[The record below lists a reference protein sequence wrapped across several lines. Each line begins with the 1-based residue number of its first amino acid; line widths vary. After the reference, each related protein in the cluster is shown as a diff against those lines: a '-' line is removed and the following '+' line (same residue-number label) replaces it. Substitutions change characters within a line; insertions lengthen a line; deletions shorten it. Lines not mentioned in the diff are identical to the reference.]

1 MNCEIHK
8 ELKEYWI
15 WGMREEEEEENES
28 FMIQW
33 DYWGKFSITNF
44 LDNWYHGECIGIS
57 SQDGGKYDT
66 FWWQQWEKWQD
77 KRQNLLYKIWTT
89 QTISMDILKDIKNY
103 TKGILPEIS
112 KNIKLI
118 DYLIITQ
125 AWNKITNILLSLWR
139 EIPVIV
145 DHLRVVEQIPI
156 NWESKVWK
164 LIEKIKQNLIS
175 AVGIVSNFEQ
185 LKDLKVLD
193 VVDEDKKI
201 IEQNLEKNQNIF
213 VKLSEAWKDLDQ
225 SKVIKWPGLLILQS
239 NIKLIDILN
248 RVAKFYDE
256 ESTEEKSIEE
266 YKELFQS
273 LKSTTYQGWLF
284 DIMDQEIA
292 DFDKFKKDTED
303 ILNEENNQD
312 NVIDEEELNSDDD
325 DSPLALLEYKTKAWK
340 SVLANKIDKKNFI
353 NTINNG
359 KELKVDVLEYLEKL
373 EKIEIK
379 WTEFELK
386 LNKNVIWNS
395 HKLDM
400 NEVEQIILEGIAL
413 NIVPKSTL
421 LKAINLYQKLEKF
434 RVLTE
439 SMLNS
444 DFDNRVKYKDLKNL
458 VKSLDKLSFNKHPIS
473 KVQLDQL
480 ESLYQSWKSVKVE
493 VNKLESTN
501 IKELESIWRHTRK
514 KTQIDLPWIEA
525 LHRKILILK
534 LLSQDANDDSID
546 STIPEIQQAF
556 DDFSNKTFTVPK
568 IDFEDAWN
576 KLKKR
581 INYTIQ
587 VMKRRRKEDTIECIQ
602 NDIKNLKQ
610 KGILLSSFDS
620 EYCNSQRSHDWYKI
634 VISEIHRM
642 YDEVAMKDTNDK
654 FEPLEEYRQLQFL
667 TLQQV
672 NQFLGSKSNINEICG
687 VEPRKLLRSLNCI
700 KWIFEYKSCIDY
712 STNGELSQD
721 DAKRLV
727 KIGKELKLKDEDIPE
742 FSTLYESQKYL
753 DLFDK
758 FVNDEN
764 CFDSLDKL
772 LKMKTSSSLEKLK
785 GIMPK
790 VEDNPKK
797 KAKLEEIIEH
807 MKLSM
812 LLGKATKMLRK

>member
-1 MNCEIHK
+1 MKFYRKENDIVPFKYENKWWFCSSNNGFMLSCDRSTCKQWCHPSWMNEDRWQAASNEDESVVSWEIIHTEYVSSKSKTVPDRLGLGIIGYPNSEVIQESRKNSWKRGGYTLVNCEIHK

-325 DSPLALLEYKTKAWK
+325 DSPSCSSWIQRPKLGNL
-340 SVLANKIDKKNFI
+340 
-353 NTINNG
+353 
-359 KELKVDVLEYLEKL
+359 YLQ
-373 EKIEIK
+373 IRSIK
-379 WTEFELK
+379 R
-386 LNKNVIWNS
+386 
-395 HKLDM
+395 
-400 NEVEQIILEGIAL
+400 
-413 NIVPKSTL
+413 TL
-421 LKAINLYQKLEKF
+421 L
-434 RVLTE
+434 T
-439 SMLNS
+439 
-444 DFDNRVKYKDLKNL
+444 
-458 VKSLDKLSFNKHPIS
+458 P
-473 KVQLDQL
+473 
-480 ESLYQSWKSVKVE
+480 
-493 VNKLESTN
+493 
-501 IKELESIWRHTRK
+501 
-514 KTQIDLPWIEA
+514 
-525 LHRKILILK
+525 
-534 LLSQDANDDSID
+534 
-546 STIPEIQQAF
+546 
-556 DDFSNKTFTVPK
+556 
-568 IDFEDAWN
+568 
-576 KLKKR
+576 
-581 INYTIQ
+581 
-587 VMKRRRKEDTIECIQ
+587 
-602 NDIKNLKQ
+602 
-610 KGILLSSFDS
+610 
-620 EYCNSQRSHDWYKI
+620 
-634 VISEIHRM
+634 
-642 YDEVAMKDTNDK
+642 
-654 FEPLEEYRQLQFL
+654 
-667 TLQQV
+667 
-672 NQFLGSKSNINEICG
+672 
-687 VEPRKLLRSLNCI
+687 
-700 KWIFEYKSCIDY
+700 
-712 STNGELSQD
+712 
-721 DAKRLV
+721 
-727 KIGKELKLKDEDIPE
+727 
-742 FSTLYESQKYL
+742 
-753 DLFDK
+753 
-758 FVNDEN
+758 
-764 CFDSLDKL
+764 
-772 LKMKTSSSLEKLK
+772 
-785 GIMPK
+785 
-790 VEDNPKK
+790 
-797 KAKLEEIIEH
+797 
-807 MKLSM
+807 
-812 LLGKATKMLRK
+812 

>member
-1 MNCEIHK
+1 
-8 ELKEYWI
+8 
-15 WGMREEEEEENES
+15 
-28 FMIQW
+28 
-33 DYWGKFSITNF
+33 
-44 LDNWYHGECIGIS
+44 
-57 SQDGGKYDT
+57 
-66 FWWQQWEKWQD
+66 
-77 KRQNLLYKIWTT
+77 
-89 QTISMDILKDIKNY
+89 
-103 TKGILPEIS
+103 
-112 KNIKLI
+112 
-118 DYLIITQ
+118 
-125 AWNKITNILLSLWR
+125 
-139 EIPVIV
+139 
-145 DHLRVVEQIPI
+145 
-156 NWESKVWK
+156 
-164 LIEKIKQNLIS
+164 
-175 AVGIVSNFEQ
+175 
-185 LKDLKVLD
+185 
-193 VVDEDKKI
+193 
-201 IEQNLEKNQNIF
+201 
-213 VKLSEAWKDLDQ
+213 
-225 SKVIKWPGLLILQS
+225 
-239 NIKLIDILN
+239 
-248 RVAKFYDE
+248 
-256 ESTEEKSIEE
+256 
-266 YKELFQS
+266 
-273 LKSTTYQGWLF
+273 
-284 DIMDQEIA
+284 
-292 DFDKFKKDTED
+292 
-303 ILNEENNQD
+303 
-312 NVIDEEELNSDDD
+312 
-325 DSPLALLEYKTKAWK
+325 
-340 SVLANKIDKKNFI
+340 
-353 NTINNG
+353 
-359 KELKVDVLEYLEKL
+359 
-373 EKIEIK
+373 
-379 WTEFELK
+379 
-386 LNKNVIWNS
+386 
-395 HKLDM
+395 M

-812 LLGKATKMLRK
+812 LLGKATKIAQKINIDLPVDLFGLRKNLNKKSKDCEDEKESKSQSQNQTNTRSFLEYDKACELLDIAKLRKLPEEAYWYKYLRDQLIDLEKWQDKYEGFEEWKENNKGKMHKQIKRSKDLYSIESIEKDLIENADKIIISVTDEINCLINDVKVVKNWIVKAERFLNELTLRNCKVRTSFTEQETANLERFFTELKDLPMISTKDRDVMTKIVIYHWLSQADKFIWVMRKHKDEIDSDDEPQFDKKSYKEWTVLDNEIKQFSDEQLLTKNGIYLTFIKHYKDAKRF